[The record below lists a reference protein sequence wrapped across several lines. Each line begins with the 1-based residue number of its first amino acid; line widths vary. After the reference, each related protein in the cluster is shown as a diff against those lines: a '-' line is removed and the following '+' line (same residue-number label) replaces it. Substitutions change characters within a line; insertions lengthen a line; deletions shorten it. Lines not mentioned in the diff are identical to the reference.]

1 MKSTDIIKLFIHKIK
16 RTYIKKYIW
25 YKINMVNPDMRKKK
39 LTPNER
45 CVLSIS
51 LLILNNKDSILSLC
65 PITGK
70 RYIKYNDYFIVIDGG
85 RIQIV
90 NHVYGY
96 DIFVSGKQFYNLKR
110 NFDNKLYYH
119 FKGIETEILSNV
131 KHSLDTILLNI
142 KKPNE

>member
-1 MKSTDIIKLFIHKIK
+1 MNLTDLIKLFKHKIK

-25 YKINMVNPDMRKKK
+25 YKVNIIDPDMRKIK
-39 LTPNER
+39 LTPNEIS
-45 CVLSIS
+45 VLSIS
-51 LLILNNKDSILSLC
+51 LIILNNKNSTLSLC

-70 RYIKYNDYFIVIDGG
+70 RYIKYNDYFIVIDGR

-96 DIFVSGKQFYNLKR
+96 DIFVSGKQLYNLKR